1 MLPFQRIL
9 FPVDYSEPCLG
20 VVADVKEMV
29 RHFHA
34 ELTLVHAFAL
44 QPSLVGGHG
53 AVLVYTELA
62 DAYPRLPEEA
72 RALEARRLRDFASS
86 TFPEAPVEAFAE
98 EGEAG
103 TVIES
108 IARNQRAD
116 LVMMPT
122 RGAGPLRRLLLGSV
136 TAKVLHDI
144 SAAVWTGA
152 GAALAGHVPG
162 TPYRSILCA
171 VYESDEAE
179 AVVRAGAALASSY
192 QARLAVMHALEMQPS
207 VLDGEMDSYRS
218 ELLHAAE
225 LRLRELM
232 GRLGIDAPHAV
243 VNAMIADAVREQAV
257 QQKADLVVTGRGH
270 SQGGFSRIWSGLYA
284 IVRDSTC
291 PVLSI

>member
-1 MLPFQRIL
+1 M
-9 FPVDYSEPCLG
+9 
-20 VVADVKEMV
+20 VADVKEMV

-44 QPSLVGGHG
+44 QPSLVGHGHG
-53 AVLVYTELA
+53 EVRVYTGLA

-72 RALEARRLRDFASS
+72 SALESRRLREFAST
-86 TFPEAPVEAFAE
+86 TFPETPVESFAE

-103 TVIES
+103 TVIDG
-108 IARNQRAD
+108 IAKNQRAD

-152 GAALAGHVPG
+152 GAALTGHVPG

-171 VYESDEAE
+171 VDDSDEAE
-179 AVVRAGAALASSY
+179 VVVKAGAVLASSF
-192 QARLAVMHALEMQPS
+192 QARLSVMHALEMQPS

-243 VNAMIADAVREQAV
+243 VNAMIADAVREQAAR
-257 QQKADLVVTGRGH
+257 QKADLVVTGRGH

-284 IVRDSTC
+284 IVRDSPC